1 MKIELL
7 TDEQARK
14 LLQRPFATKKEMGE
28 VFFSSGISKQQA
40 EALNLVDK
48 DLREYMFSPQN
59 AWFGQSVNVENL
71 DGIILD
77 SAKKHGLDSSYL
89 HFTTYRLGVEL
100 GF

>member
-7 TDEQARK
+7 SDEQAHK
-14 LLQRPFATKKEMGE
+14 LLGKPYATKKEMGE
-28 VFFSSGISKQQA
+28 VFSSGISDDQA
-40 EALNLVDK
+40 MALNLVDK

-71 DGIILD
+71 DGVILD
-77 SAKKHGLDSSYL
+77 SAKRHGLDSSYL
-89 HFTTYRLGVEL
+89 HYTTYRLGVEL